1 MRSKRELKKI
11 FMEIGLGSEKKREKF
26 LKLEEKES
34 EATEKE
40 QIFIRL
46 DVGTHVMSGEENA

>member
-1 MRSKRELKKI
+1 MRSQRELKKMFI
-11 FMEIGLGSEKKREKF
+11 EIGLGSEKKREKF
-26 LKLEEKES
+26 LKFEEES

-46 DVGTHVMSGEENA
+46 DVGTYAIKGGENA

>member
-1 MRSKRELKKI
+1 MRSKKELKEM
-11 FMEIGLGSEKKREKF
+11 FTEMELGSEKKREKF
-26 LKLEEKES
+26 LKLEEES

-46 DVGTHVMSGEENA
+46 DVGTHVIRGEENA